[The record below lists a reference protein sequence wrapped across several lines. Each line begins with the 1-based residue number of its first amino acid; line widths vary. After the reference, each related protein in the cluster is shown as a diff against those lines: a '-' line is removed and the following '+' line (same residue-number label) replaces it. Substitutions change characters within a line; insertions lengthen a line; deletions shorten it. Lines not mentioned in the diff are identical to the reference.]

1 MEKNTAGEKTDMKQ
15 FITFEGI
22 DGSGKSTI
30 AQQVYHRLFNAQKKT
45 ILTFEPTDTPIG
57 QFVSECIKTKTD
69 PYITTFAFISDRI
82 VHCKQINHWLEQDN
96 IVLCDRYADSTYAY
110 QAAQLENEIQNPIY
124 WLQELSKNKILI
136 PDRTYLF
143 DIEPEIALQRIQ
155 NREELIPFEKTKFLK
170 KVRQNYLDL
179 ATEPQFMILDA
190 TQSIEKLVKTCIKH
204 IMD

>member
-82 VHCKQINHWLEQDN
+82 VHCKQINHWLEQHN

-110 QAAQLENEIQNPIY
+110 QAAQLENEIQNPIH

-155 NREELIPFEKTKFLK
+155 DREELIPFEKTKFLK

-190 TQSIEKLVKTCIKH
+190 TQSIEKLVKTCIKD
-204 IMD
+204 ILD